1 MNEWLKD
8 LRIEKSLTQV
18 QVAEKAKIKRTTYSS
33 IEQGRRNPSVKN
45 AMRIAEVL
53 EFDWTIFFSN
63 QLREMTLK
71 KKETVSR

>member
-1 MNEWLKD
+1 MNEWLKEM
-8 LRIEKSLTQV
+8 RVEKSLTQV
-18 QVAEKAKIKRTTYSS
+18 QVAEKARMQRTTYSS

-71 KKETVSR
+71 KKKVIK